1 MHSIQTKS
9 IQIGAKVT
17 RLYFNAIGT
26 VESIIDEHNVS
37 VRYPGYPLPHIELL
51 SVLNVANQQPCL

>member
-17 RLYFNAIGT
+17 QLYFNAIGT

-37 VRYPGYPLPHIELL
+37 VRYPGYPLPHIE
-51 SVLNVANQQPCL
+51 